1 MKKGAILY
9 SRAEHF
15 SRRSSD
21 KGNEYLAERNGTAR
35 NDTKL
40 QKYDQNITFPVA
52 L

>member
-1 MKKGAILY
+1 MKKGSILY

-15 SRRSSD
+15 QRRPSD
-21 KGNEYLAERNGTAR
+21 KGSAYLTERNGTAR

-40 QKYDQNITFPVA
+40 QKYDQNIAFSFA